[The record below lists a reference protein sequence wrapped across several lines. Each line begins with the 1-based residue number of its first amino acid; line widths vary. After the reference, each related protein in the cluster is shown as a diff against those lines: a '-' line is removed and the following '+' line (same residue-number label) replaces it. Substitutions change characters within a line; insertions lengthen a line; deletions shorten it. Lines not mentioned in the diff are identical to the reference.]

1 MARSFHTSWNN
12 SGEPRDSGRHFRL
25 VPAEA
30 GYVSVLLLLA
40 PDRGQNPSSQ
50 FVGKNAAFGGYAHL
64 LSQERLLKLAD
75 LIQSQTLTY
84 VKAPF
89 CSTTESLCKIV
100 SLSFHKKE
108 DSSWEMDRSSFRK
121 FVLESRKELTRNK
134 SDPAGDPACFCRQ
147 KTSSLVSRQCLLPVS
162 DVKSE
167 EFPKQHNVVFFCFFF
182 FSPTSVSSCLLT
194 FTWFIRKRWGY
205 SKNLWMHRAHLL
217 SAEGQGKEQTCSLW
231 CERDGAERLR
241 SLSELVAPAITV
253 Y

>member
-1 MARSFHTSWNN
+1 MIPCKGQFKKKNIQIFTDKMARSFHTSWNN

-89 CSTTESLCKIV
+89 CSTLESLCKIV
-100 SLSFHKKE
+100 SLSFHKKTAPE
-108 DSSWEMDRSSFRK
+108 RWTEALPGSFSWRAG
-121 FVLESRKELTRNK
+121 RNLQGTK
-134 SDPAGDPACFCRQ
+134 VIQ
-147 KTSSLVSRQCLLPVS
+147 LVILYLI
-162 DVKSE
+162 
-167 EFPKQHNVVFFCFFF
+167 
-182 FSPTSVSSCLLT
+182 L
-194 FTWFIRKRWGY
+194 
-205 SKNLWMHRAHLL
+205 
-217 SAEGQGKEQTCSLW
+217 
-231 CERDGAERLR
+231 
-241 SLSELVAPAITV
+241 
-253 Y
+253 

>member
-108 DSSWEMDRSSFRK
+108 DSSWEMDRSSSRK
-121 FVLESRKELTRNK
+121 FVLESRKDLTRNK
-134 SDPAGDPACFCRQ
+134 SDPAGDPVSDFVGRRHPAWWADSACCLFQ
-147 KTSSLVSRQCLLPVS
+147 MSSLKNSPSSTMLC
-162 DVKSE
+162 
-167 EFPKQHNVVFFCFFF
+167 CFFF
-182 FSPTSVSSCLLT
+182 
-194 FTWFIRKRWGY
+194 
-205 SKNLWMHRAHLL
+205 
-217 SAEGQGKEQTCSLW
+217 
-231 CERDGAERLR
+231 
-241 SLSELVAPAITV
+241 
-253 Y
+253 